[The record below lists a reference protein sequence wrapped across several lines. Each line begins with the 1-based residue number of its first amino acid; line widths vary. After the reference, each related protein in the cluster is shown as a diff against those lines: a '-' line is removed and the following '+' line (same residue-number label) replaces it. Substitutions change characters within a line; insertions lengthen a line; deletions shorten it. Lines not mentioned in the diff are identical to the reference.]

1 MPGWNSANL
10 PVRHS
15 HCADALDFCQG
26 PSRPGGPNSLL
37 YSFRVH
43 KHSADLININQR
55 YVYLINIASWV
66 NFLFMKITHSGDRLK
81 QIASER
87 GIPAKSLAE
96 SIGISPQS
104 LNNWFARGIPAASL
118 SVVTAL
124 FWLDRHWLEY
134 GEGEP
139 DMPGSPWAKSGKS
152 GAHHPD
158 AQPMS
163 VWDDE
168 TPLDDDE
175 VYVPFLK
182 EVELSAGAGRTVVE
196 PSHKQKIR
204 FGKATLRRQNVQP
217 DEAVCVTI
225 SGDSM
230 EPVLPHGS
238 TVGVNTG
245 ATSVVDG
252 KMYAIDHAGQLRVKT
267 LYRIPGGGLR
277 LRSFNRED
285 HPDEEYSA
293 EDLAGAEIRVIGK
306 VFWSSALW

>member
-1 MPGWNSANL
+1 
-10 PVRHS
+10 
-15 HCADALDFCQG
+15 
-26 PSRPGGPNSLL
+26 
-37 YSFRVH
+37 
-43 KHSADLININQR
+43 
-55 YVYLINIASWV
+55 
-66 NFLFMKITHSGDRLK
+66 MKNTHSGDRLK
-81 QIASER
+81 QIAAQR
-87 GIPAKSLAE
+87 GISAKSLAE
-96 SIGISPQS
+96 TMSISPQA
-104 LNNWFARGIPAASL
+104 LNNWFARGIPAASI
-118 SVVTAL
+118 SMVTAL
-124 FWLDRHWLEY
+124 LWLDRYWLEH
-134 GEGEP
+134 GEGDP
-139 DMPGSPWAKSGKS
+139 DAPGSPWQKSDQS
-152 GAHHPD
+152 VVPHPD
-158 AQPMS
+158 IHPMS
-163 VWDDE
+163 VWDDQ

-182 EVELSAGAGRTVVE
+182 EVELSAGLGKTVVE

-204 FGKATLRRQNVQP
+204 FGKMTLRRQNVQP
-217 DEAVCVTI
+217 DEAVCVTV

-245 ATSVVDG
+245 ATSIVDG

-293 EDLAGAEIRVIGK
+293 EQLAQAEIRVIGK